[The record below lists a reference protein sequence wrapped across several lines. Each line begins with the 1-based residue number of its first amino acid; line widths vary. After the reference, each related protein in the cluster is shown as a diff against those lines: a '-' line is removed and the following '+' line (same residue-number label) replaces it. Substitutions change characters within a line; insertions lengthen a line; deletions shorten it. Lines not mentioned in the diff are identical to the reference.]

1 MSQYEK
7 LRQKNLEDNRR
18 ILAEIGLV
26 NPFKGLPKVSLK
38 KSVFSRTN
46 KRKQEDYPARPA
58 KKRVVEED
66 LEQTGSLRG
75 SRRKSARLEGKAI
88 LTKEQLKEEIEEW
101 EEAESEN
108 RHRPVD
114 KNRPNFYG
122 LVDGVEIGTVWETR
136 MEACRAGI
144 HRPTVAGIHAG
155 PEGAYSI
162 ALSGGYDDNVDLGEG
177 FTYTGEGGRDLK
189 GTKANPK
196 NLRTAAQS
204 KDQELTRGNL
214 ALSRNVESGHP
225 VRVIR
230 GYKLKSPFAPE
241 EGYRYDGLYQ
251 VEKAWCCIG
260 LSGFLVWKFAMKR
273 CTDQAPPPWTIMD
286 VGSPSKDSIMSDKVS
301 ESGKTDS
308 GFDSDE
314 TGSHFGSQEST
325 NMSCEGSEDE
335 HSVKSDDDKSEE
347 DIQSVKSDNEKN
359 EVGQSVKSDD
369 EKNEVGQSVKSDNE
383 KNEDGQSVKSENEKN
398 EEDQSVK
405 SDANNENQPGDDNT
419 TLTDETVKDE
429 DLLVTVVTEN
439 TESSENTEIENGTE
453 NDEEK
458 SENKE
463 AELEN
468 DDSEN

>member
-1 MSQYEK
+1 MVTQYEK

-18 ILAEIGLV
+18 ILAEIGLA

-38 KSVFSRTN
+38 KGVFSRTN
-46 KRKQEDYPARPA
+46 KRKTEDYPARPA
-58 KKRVVEED
+58 KKRIVEN
-66 LEQTGSLRG
+66 LENTGSLRG
-75 SRRKSARLEGKAI
+75 SRRKSARLQGKDI
-88 LTKEQLKEEIEEW
+88 PSKEELKDELDEW

-114 KNRPNFYG
+114 KNRPNFHG
-122 LVDGVEIGTVWETR
+122 PVDGVEVGTVWETR

-214 ALSRNVESGHP
+214 ALSHNVTSGHP

-251 VEKAWCCIG
+251 VEKAWCCAG

-273 CTDQAPPPWTIMD
+273 CSDQAPPPWTILD
-286 VGSPSKDSIMSDKVS
+286 VASPSKDSVMSDKFS
-301 ESGKTDS
+301 ESGKSDS

-314 TGSHFGSQEST
+314 TGSHFGSQESST
-325 NMSCEGSEDE
+325 TSCLGSEDGR
-335 HSVKSDDDKSEE
+335 
-347 DIQSVKSDNEKN
+347 SVKSDN
-359 EVGQSVKSDD
+359 
-369 EKNEVGQSVKSDNE
+369 DNQ
-383 KNEDGQSVKSENEKN
+383 EDIETTLTEENEKV
-398 EEDQSVK
+398 EGKVS
-405 SDANNENQPGDDNT
+405 
-419 TLTDETVKDE
+419 
-429 DLLVTVVTEN
+429 N
-439 TESSENTEIENGTE
+439 TETKVEAEKKEEISENVETELNAEKKD
-453 NDEEK
+453 ND
-458 SENKE
+458 S
-463 AELEN
+463 
-468 DDSEN
+468 D